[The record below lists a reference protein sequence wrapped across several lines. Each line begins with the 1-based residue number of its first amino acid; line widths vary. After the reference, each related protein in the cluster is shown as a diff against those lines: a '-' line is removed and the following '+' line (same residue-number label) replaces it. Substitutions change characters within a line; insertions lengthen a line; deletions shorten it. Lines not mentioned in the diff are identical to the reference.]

1 LPDPLTLMRSVV
13 PFRDA
18 PRDSSHKIT
27 DLPEAKHKANPT
39 ASSARP
45 RRQSKKGLRLPS
57 RPRPLESGNG
67 ESESNGWRR
76 FPPPAELDPHC
87 AGKNNGTNDRRP
99 WFSKWCSYSNR
110 AQRLRQQRK
119 GMDLSLGSF
128 VVQQILESQ
137 SFLSAPE

>member
-1 LPDPLTLMRSVV
+1 MPDPRTFGRPVV

-27 DLPEAKHKANPT
+27 DLLGAKHKANPT

-76 FPPPAELDPHC
+76 FPPPAGLDPHC

-99 WFSKWCSYSNR
+99 WFSCVAARRGQTHWTHVMRGEMRIRK
-110 AQRLRQQRK
+110 QRLRHPPKNPTRC
-119 GMDLSLGSF
+119 
-128 VVQQILESQ
+128 
-137 SFLSAPE
+137 